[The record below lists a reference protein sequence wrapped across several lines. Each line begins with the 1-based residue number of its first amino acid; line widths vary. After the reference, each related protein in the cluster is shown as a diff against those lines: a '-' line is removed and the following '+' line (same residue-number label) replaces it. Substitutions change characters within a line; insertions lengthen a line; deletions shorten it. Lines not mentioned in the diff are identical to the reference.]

1 MSLLAYFRSLG
12 ARFFRR
18 AKIDNELETELSAH
32 IQLHADRLAR
42 SGLNRAEAERRAR
55 IEFGSTERF
64 KEECREQLGGNFLE
78 ALIQDVRFSLR
89 TLRKSPAFLA
99 VAVVTLALGIG
110 AAVAAFSV
118 VNSVLLRPFGFSNS
132 EKLLWIYSQRPDNP
146 RANFSLPEYCDY
158 RDQSASF
165 DGLAAIASFN
175 PSLSDSGEPERVQ
188 GVRMSANAFTILGL
202 RPAIGRTLIADDDKN
217 GAEPVVLLSY
227 GLWSRRYA
235 RNPDVVGRSVNV
247 NGESRQII
255 GVLPSSFALP
265 NLDTDI
271 VVPLQPESDP
281 RRNARNSVNFLRMVG
296 RLKPHVTPQ
305 QAHAELD
312 SIRQNLHRRYPD
324 TDAGKVGLTIVP
336 LTEEIVTNI
345 RSVLLTIFCAAGA
358 VLLVGCTNLA
368 GISLS
373 RAGARQRELAVRTA
387 LGATRSRLV
396 RLLLVESAIL
406 AVVGG
411 SLGLILEMLGQGALL
426 RLVPTDLPR
435 IDSFVVDWRVFVFAS
450 GVTLLATCVCGL
462 APAWLLSRSDLRDA
476 LVSSGRG
483 SSGGGVQSRLRTWLV
498 AGQIAL
504 ALVLLANA
512 GLLFRSF
519 ARLSSEQPGFD
530 SSNVLTVRFSLPQ
543 VTYTDRAAIVQ
554 FYEKLQPRLVTIPGI
569 QGAGLVSILPLAPK
583 SIAFIHFT
591 RPDQPSSKPENTPST
606 NYRMITPDYFRAMGI
621 PLLAGRYF
629 TEEDNGDRAPI
640 AIVSSALAKN
650 HFSDRSPIGQ
660 RVMIDDNDA
669 EPRPVEIVGIVG
681 PVKQANLETPA
692 RPDLYVPLRQVHK
705 DGVPWLRNSIYCVAK
720 TNPEVSGVAY
730 NVSQLRAA
738 IRNVDPS
745 VAVGIVRPMTEVLDA
760 ALASRRF
767 SLLLIGSFAGAALF
781 LAAAGLYAVISY
793 GIQQRTREIGVRL
806 ALGATRG
813 HILGMIFKEGAVLLG
828 AGVAAGL
835 AAALLLASFVA
846 SQMYGI
852 SEHDPF
858 SFAIVSLLLGI
869 ISLLA
874 CWIASRRALNVDPVI
889 ALRCE

>member
-1 MSLLAYFRSLG
+1 MMFAYLRSLL

-18 AKIDNELETELSAH
+18 AKIDNELEEELGAH
-32 IQLHADRLAR
+32 IQLHADRLEGA
-42 SGLNRAEAERRAR
+42 GLDRAEAERRAR
-55 IEFGSTERF
+55 IEFGSTARF
-64 KEECREQLGGNFLE
+64 KEECRDQLGGNLIDT
-78 ALIQDVRFSLR
+78 LIQDVRFSVR
-89 TLRKSPAFLA
+89 TLRKSPAFFA
-99 VAVVTLALGIG
+99 VAVITLALGIG
-110 AAVAAFSV
+110 ATVAAFSV

-146 RANFSLPEYCDY
+146 RTNFSLPEYCDY
-158 RDQSASF
+158 RDRNTSF

-202 RPAIGRTLIADDDKN
+202 RPSIGRTLITDDDKN

-235 RNPDVVGRSVNV
+235 KNPDVVGRSVNV

-312 SIRQNLHRRYPD
+312 SIRQNLLRQYPD
-324 TDAGKVGLTIVP
+324 TDRGKIGITMVP
-336 LTEEIVTNI
+336 ITEEIVTNV
-345 RSVLLTIFCAAGA
+345 RSVLVTIFCAAGA

-411 SLGLILEMLGQGALL
+411 SLGLILEVSGQGALL
-426 RLVPTDLPR
+426 HLVPTDLPR
-435 IDSFVVDWRVFVFAS
+435 IDSFAVDWRVFVFAS
-450 GVTLLATCVCGL
+450 AVTLLATCACGL

-483 SSGGGVQSRLRTWLV
+483 SAGSGVQSRLRTWLV

-512 GLLFRSF
+512 GLLLRSF
-519 ARLSSEQPGFD
+519 ARLSGEQPGFD

-543 VTYTDRAAIVQ
+543 VTYTDRPAIVQ
-554 FYEKLQPRLVTIPGI
+554 FYEKLQPRLAALPGM
-569 QGAGLVSILPLAPK
+569 QSAGLVSILPLAPK
-583 SIAFIHFT
+583 SISFIHFT
-591 RPDQPSSKPENTPST
+591 RPDQPPSKPENTPST
-606 NYRMITPDYFRAMGI
+606 NYRIITPDYFRAIGI
-621 PLLAGRYF
+621 PLLAGRHF
-629 TEEDNGDRAPI
+629 TEEDNGDRPPV
-640 AIVSSALAKN
+640 AIVSSILAKD
-650 HFSDRSPIGQ
+650 HFPERSPIGQ

-669 EPRPVEIVGIVG
+669 EPRPVEIVGVVG

-692 RPDLYVPLRQVHK
+692 RPDLYLPLRQVHK

-720 TNPEVSGVAY
+720 MNREMGGATYSA
-730 NVSQLRAA
+730 SQLRSAF
-738 IRNVDPS
+738 RDVDPD
-745 VAVGIVRPMTEVLDA
+745 VAVGNVRPMTDVLAA

-813 HILGMIFKEGAVLLG
+813 HILGMIFKEGALLLG

-858 SFAIVSLLLGI
+858 SFAIVSLLLGV

-874 CWIASRRALNVDPVI
+874 CWIASRRTLNVDPVV